1 MQRILKSSTRSVA
14 KSALERLSGHKVW
27 LEHASN
33 LDEVRAL
40 LRCLAPVSITQP
52 MMRIGSPEDGG
63 YLAPDDLDGV
73 NVAVSPGVSTEVG
86 FDLAMAQRGMEIYM
100 ADASVAAPPI
110 EHPRFHFHKKF
121 LDVFEDGENMRLDT
135 LCASIAPE
143 HTGDRIL
150 QMDIEGAEYRVLL
163 DASDETLKS
172 FRIMLVEFHYLDHM
186 FAAFPFGLIKA
197 AFQKLLRFHRVV
209 HIHPNNVSG
218 PRVRDNVEIPPVM
231 EFTFYRNDRVV
242 HEADRELCFPHPLD
256 KDNLPDLPGVIL
268 PACWR

>member
-1 MQRILKSSTRSVA
+1 MRRNMNSSARSIA
-14 KSALERLSGHKVW
+14 KSILERLSGDKVW
-27 LEHASN
+27 LEHSSN
-33 LDEVRAL
+33 LDDVRAL
-40 LRCLAPVSITQP
+40 LSRLAPIATNRP
-52 MMRIGSPEDGG
+52 MIRIGSSGDGG

-86 FDLAMAQRGMEIYM
+86 FDLAMAERGMEIYM

-110 EHPRFHFHKKF
+110 EHPHFHFHKKF
-121 LDVFEDGENMRLDT
+121 LDVFEDDENMRLDT

-172 FRIMLVEFHYLDHM
+172 FRIMLVEFHNLDRM
-186 FAAFPFGLIKA
+186 FAAFPFWLIQA
-197 AFQKLLRFHRVV
+197 TFQKLLRFHRVV

-218 PRVRDNVEIPPVM
+218 SRMRDNIEIPPVM

-242 HEADRELCFPHPLD
+242 HEADREPCFPHPLD
-256 KDNLPDLPGVIL
+256 QDNLAHLPSLTL
-268 PACWR
+268 PECWR